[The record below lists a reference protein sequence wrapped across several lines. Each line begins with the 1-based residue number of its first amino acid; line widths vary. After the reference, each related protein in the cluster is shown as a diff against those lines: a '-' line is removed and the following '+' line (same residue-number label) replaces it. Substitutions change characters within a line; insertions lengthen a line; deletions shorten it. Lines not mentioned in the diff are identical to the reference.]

1 MSLLLEFNARLF
13 KSDNSKH
20 LLLRQAL
27 TSSIILD
34 MKQIKVY
41 SYCITHNI
49 EFLQR
54 TLMPAVLIEEPADP
68 C

>member
-1 MSLLLEFNARLF
+1 MP
-13 KSDNSKH
+13 DNSNQLKTFTTEP
-20 LLLRQAL
+20 RYRAL
-27 TSSIILD
+27 TSSIILS

-54 TLMPAVLIEEPADP
+54 TLI
-68 C
+68 